1 MKGECC
7 AARAA
12 AGGIGLGGVGV
23 VLGIAALLVPKC
35 PVCVAAWLAVLGLGA
50 GATGIA
56 GSVGAWG
63 EPVGWA
69 VLAASTMGLGSTA
82 AALLVRRVAAR

>member
-1 MKGECC
+1 M
-7 AARAA
+7 
-12 AGGIGLGGVGV
+12 GI
-23 VLGIAALLVPKC
+23 VLGITALLVPKC

-56 GSVGAWG
+56 GWVGAWG

-69 VLAASTMGLGSTA
+69 VLAASTMGLGSSVA
-82 AALLVRRVAAR
+82 FLVRRVATR